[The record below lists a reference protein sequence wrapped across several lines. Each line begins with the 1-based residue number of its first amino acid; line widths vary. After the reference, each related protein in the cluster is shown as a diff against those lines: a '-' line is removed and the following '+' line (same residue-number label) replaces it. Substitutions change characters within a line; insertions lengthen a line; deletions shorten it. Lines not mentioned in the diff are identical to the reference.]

1 MSVSEGDNDLSAF
14 GPLIHGRN
22 TALARN
28 WWAVLLRGVIA
39 VLFGIAA
46 FVLPGALLGSLVLV
60 FGIYAIVDGVFAII
74 SAVRAAAHHERWVLL
89 LVEGIVDIG
98 AGLVAVFLPAITV
111 LVAIWLMAF

>member
-1 MSVSEGDNDLSAF
+1 MSVSEGDHNLSAF

-60 FGIYAIVDGVFAII
+60 FGIYAIVDGCLPSFPRCVPPRIMSDGCCCWWKVSST
-74 SAVRAAAHHERWVLL
+74 SA
-89 LVEGIVDIG
+89 
-98 AGLVAVFLPAITV
+98 PA
-111 LVAIWLMAF
+111 WSRCSCRRSPS